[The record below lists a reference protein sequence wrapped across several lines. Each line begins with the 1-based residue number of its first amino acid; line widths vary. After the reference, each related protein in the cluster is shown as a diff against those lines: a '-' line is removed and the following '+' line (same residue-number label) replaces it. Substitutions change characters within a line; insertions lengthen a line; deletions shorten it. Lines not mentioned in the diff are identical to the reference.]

1 MRITSRRS
9 ASDAHLGI
17 AVYHEIHNIGNSSQL
32 VPLTAFCGL
41 AGGDGDRDAGPARQ
55 PGCPDSPGEYFT
67 THTPVMPREVLSLL
81 TPARGGLFV
90 DATVGMGGHAKM
102 ILEASSQTRLLGIDR
117 DADSLAQAGRRLAP
131 FGDRVTLV
139 HDDYRNLPDILSRQP
154 GNESGEWRGTIAGL
168 VADLGISSY
177 QLAAAGRGFSF
188 QRDEPLDMRMDRS
201 TGRTAAQLVAQES
214 EQELIRIFREY
225 GEEIHAR
232 KIARAIVTR
241 RARAPIETTGDLAA
255 VVESVVQR
263 RGSRIHPATRVF
275 QALRIAVNSELE
287 GLEQFVLDSVEALQ
301 ARGRLILLSFH
312 SLEDRLIK
320 ASLRTLSHRCS
331 CPRSLPRC
339 ACGSPDLVTL
349 PVRKMRPSVEEVAAN
364 PRSRSATLR
373 AAERL

>member
-1 MRITSRRS
+1 MYR
-9 ASDAHLGI
+9 
-17 AVYHEIHNIGNSSQL
+17 EILNIGNSSQL
-32 VPLTAFCGL
+32 VPLIAFYGL

-55 PGCPDSPGEYFT
+55 PGCPDSPGEYFNA
-67 THTPVMPREVLSLL
+67 HTPVMPREVISLL
-81 TPARGGLFV
+81 APERGGLFV

-102 ILEASSQTRLLGIDR
+102 ILDASAQTRLLGIDR
-117 DADSLAQAGRRLAP
+117 DADSLELAKARLAQY
-131 FGDRVTLV
+131 GDRVTLV
-139 HDDYRNLPDILSRQP
+139 HDDYRNLPGILRRH
-154 GNESGEWRGTIAGL
+154 SGVKGDEWRGSIAGL
-168 VADLGISSY
+168 VADLGISSH
-177 QLAAAGRGFSF
+177 QLSAQGRGFSF

-201 TGRTAAQLVAQES
+201 SGRTAAEIVGSAS
-214 EQELIRIFREY
+214 EEELIRIFREY
-225 GEEIHAR
+225 GEETHAR
-232 KIARAIVTR
+232 RIARAIVTR
-241 RARAPIETTGDLAA
+241 RSRSPIVTTMDLAG

-301 ARGRLILLSFH
+301 ARGRLILLSFQ

-320 ASLRTLSHRCS
+320 ASLRKLSHRCS

-349 PVRKMRPSVEEVAAN
+349 PVRKLRPSAEEVAAN
-364 PRSRSATLR
+364 PRSRSAKLR

>member
-1 MRITSRRS
+1 MYR
-9 ASDAHLGI
+9 
-17 AVYHEIHNIGNSSQL
+17 EILNIGNSSQL
-32 VPLTAFCGL
+32 VPSIAFLGL

-55 PGCPDSPGEYFT
+55 PGCPDSPGEYVA
-67 THTPVMPREVLSLL
+67 THTPVMPREVLANLL
-81 TPARGGLFV
+81 PERGGLFV
-90 DATVGMGGHAKM
+90 DATVGMGGHATM
-102 ILEASSQTRLLGIDR
+102 ILQASPSTRLLGIDR
-117 DADSLAQAGRRLAP
+117 DADALAQARAKLAP
-131 FGDRVTLV
+131 FGDRVELV
-139 HDDYRNLPDILSRQP
+139 HDDYRNLPGILGRRA
-154 GNESGEWRGTIAGL
+154 GGESGEWRGSIAGL

-177 QLAAAGRGFSF
+177 QLAAPGRGFSF

-201 TGRTAAQLVAQES
+201 QGRTAAQIVAGEP
-214 EQELIRIFREY
+214 EEELLRIFRAY
-225 GEEIHAR
+225 GEETHAR
-232 KIARAIVTR
+232 RIARAIVTR
-241 RARAPIETTGDLAA
+241 RARRPIETTGDLAA

-301 ARGRLILLSFH
+301 ARGRLVLLSFH

-320 ASLRTLSHRCS
+320 ASLRKLSHRCS

-349 PVRKMRPSVEEVAAN
+349 PVRKLRPSAEEVAAN

>member
-1 MRITSRRS
+1 
-9 ASDAHLGI
+9 
-17 AVYHEIHNIGNSSQL
+17 
-32 VPLTAFCGL
+32 
-41 AGGDGDRDAGPARQ
+41 
-55 PGCPDSPGEYFT
+55 
-67 THTPVMPREVLSLL
+67 MPREVLSILM
-81 TPARGGLFV
+81 PERGGLFV

-102 ILEASSQTRLLGIDR
+102 ILEASPETRLLGIDR
-117 DADSLAQAGRRLAP
+117 DAESLDVARRRLAP
-131 FGDRVTLV
+131 YGDRVTLV
-139 HDDYRNLPDILSRQP
+139 HDDYRNLRDILSRRP
-154 GNESGEWRGTIAGL
+154 GNESGEWRGSIAGL

-201 TGRTAAQLVAQES
+201 TGRTAADIIADEN
-214 EQELIRIFREY
+214 EQELIRIFRAY
-225 GEEIHAR
+225 GEETHAR
-232 KIARAIVTR
+232 RIARAIVTR
-241 RARAPIETTGDLAA
+241 RARTPIETTGDLAR

-275 QALRIAVNSELE
+275 QALRIAVNSELA

-301 ARGRLILLSFH
+301 ARGRLLLLSFH

-320 ASLRTLSHRCS
+320 ASLRKLSHRCS

-349 PVRKMRPSVEEVAAN
+349 PVRKLRPSASEVAAN